1 MADSASS
8 MTEPTIVEETDDL
21 FRPTGVEA
29 EEEQEAVPFKP
40 YNPELIRVDP
50 KTFSL
55 RQILDMIDD
64 GDLELAPDF
73 QRLKVWTSGQ
83 KSRLIESILLRIP
96 RQPFTSLLMN
106 RVDAKLWTV
115 FNGYRQFTIL
125 CEAAKT
131 RILSFP

>member
-1 MADSASS
+1 
-8 MTEPTIVEETDDL
+8 MTFSVPPVWRL
-21 FRPTGVEA
+21 KKSKKL
-29 EEEQEAVPFKP
+29 PFKP

-64 GDLELAPDF
+64 GDLELAPEF

-96 RQPFTSLLMN
+96 LPAFYFSSDEQGGLQV
-106 RVDAKLWTV
+106 VDGLQRLST
-115 FNGYRQFTIL
+115 FTIL

>member
-1 MADSASS
+1 

-96 RQPFTSLLMN
+96 LPAFYFSSDEQGGLQV
-106 RVDAKLWTV
+106 VDGLQRLST
-115 FNGYRQFTIL
+115 FTIL